1 MSLLNWII
9 MLKQGSVPHRP
20 VQVLYQFALVRERR
34 KTFGRSGAGTG
45 PNEMGASEDYVL
57 LFSI

>member
-1 MSLLNWII
+1 